1 VKLTQGSQAIAGQRG
16 AFDLPVGA
24 AVSGDRDQIICHHCQ
39 TASVLSLLHPIKSES
54 YLLHSHFRTI
64 E

>member
-1 VKLTQGSQAIAGQRG
+1 VKLTQGSQAIACQRG

-24 AVSGDRDQIICHHCQ
+24 AVSGYCDQIVCHHCH
-39 TASVLSLLHPIKSES
+39 TLSVLSLLHLINGES